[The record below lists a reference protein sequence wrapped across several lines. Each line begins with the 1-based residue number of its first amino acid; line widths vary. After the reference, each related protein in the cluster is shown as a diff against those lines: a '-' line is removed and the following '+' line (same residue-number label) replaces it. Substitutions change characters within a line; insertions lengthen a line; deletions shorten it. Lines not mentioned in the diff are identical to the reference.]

1 MQPGPLKEQSI
12 KNRITEI
19 LGSEYPILQGAM
31 RRISLGE
38 LAAAVSR
45 AGGFG
50 IIGASGMESN
60 ALRAEVRKAR
70 ALTDRP
76 FGLNIPIYRPNALEA
91 LEIAVEEGLRTIT
104 TSAGDPGKVIQRVK
118 EAGLKILHVVATV
131 DMARKAEAAGV
142 DGVIAVG
149 TEGGGHVGRD
159 EVSTLVLIPQVVDA
173 VRIPVVAAG
182 GIGDAR
188 GLVAAFALGAEGVQM
203 GTRFLATRESPVPPG
218 YKQAILTARDDGT
231 MIAARKGYPIRV
243 LKNRAALAVR
253 EMDEKGATQAEINA
267 FVDSLSD
274 RGKGEEGEGLMSAGQ
289 VAGLI
294 REIKTVEEVIR
305 SMVTEAR
312 SVAQRLQKMF

>member
-1 MQPGPLKEQSI
+1 MR
-12 KNRITEI
+12 NRVTEI
-19 LGSEYPILQGAM
+19 LGSDYPILQGAM

-50 IIGASGMESN
+50 IVGASGMEGN
-60 ALRAEVRKAR
+60 ALRAEIRKAR
-70 ALTDRP
+70 SLTDRP
-76 FGLNIPIYRPNALEA
+76 FGMNIPIYRPNALEA
-91 LEIAVEEGLRTIT
+91 LEIAVEEGVRTIT
-104 TSAGDPGKVIQRVK
+104 TSAGDPGKVIRRVK
-118 EAGLKILHVVATV
+118 EAGIKILHVVATV

-149 TEGGGHVGRD
+149 AEGGGHVGRD
-159 EVSTLVLIPQVVDA
+159 EIATLVLIPQVVDA

-182 GIGDAR
+182 GIGDGR
-188 GLVAAFALGAEGVQM
+188 GLVAALALGAEGVQM
-203 GTRFLATRESPVPPG
+203 GTRFLATQESPVPPA
-218 YKQAILTARDDGT
+218 YKQAILAARDDGT

-253 EMDEKGATQAEINA
+253 EMDEKGATQPEINA

-274 RGKGEEGEGLMSAGQ
+274 KGKVGEREGLMSSGQ

-294 REIKTVEEVIR
+294 RDIKTVEEVILG
-305 SMVTEAR
+305 MVAEAK
-312 SVAQRLQKMF
+312 SVVQKLQNTF

>member
-1 MQPGPLKEQSI
+1 M

-19 LGSEYPILQGAM
+19 LGSEYPIIQGAM
-31 RRISLGE
+31 RRISLGV

-50 IIGASGMESN
+50 IVGASGMEGN
-60 ALRAEVRKAR
+60 ALRVEIRKAR
-70 ALTDRP
+70 SLTGRP

-91 LEIAVEEGLRTIT
+91 LEIAVEEGLQTIT
-104 TSAGDPGKVIQRVK
+104 TSAGDPGKIIRRVK
-118 EAGLKILHVVATV
+118 EAGLSILHVVATV

-149 TEGGGHVGRD
+149 AEGGGHVGRD
-159 EVSTLVLIPQVVDA
+159 EISTLVLIPQVVDA
-173 VRIPVVAAG
+173 IRIPVVAAG
-182 GIGDAR
+182 GFGDGR
-188 GLVAAFALGAEGVQM
+188 GIAAAFALGAEGVQM
-203 GTRFLATRESPVPPG
+203 GTRFLATQESPVPPV

-243 LKNRAALAVR
+243 LKNQAALAVR

-267 FVDSLSD
+267 FVDSLAD
-274 RGKGEEGEGLMSAGQ
+274 KGKGGEVEGLMSAGQ

-294 REIKTVEEVIR
+294 GEIKTVEEVIR
-305 SMVTEAR
+305 GMVAEAK
-312 SVAQRLQKMF
+312 SVAQRLQKTF

>member
-1 MQPGPLKEQSI
+1 M

-19 LGSEYPILQGAM
+19 LGSEYPIIQGAM
-31 RRISLGE
+31 RRISLGV

-50 IIGASGMESN
+50 IIGASGMEGN
-60 ALRAEVRKAR
+60 ALRAEIRKAR
-70 ALTDRP
+70 SLTDRP

-91 LEIAVEEGLRTIT
+91 LEIALEEDLRTIT
-104 TSAGDPGKVIQRVK
+104 TSAGDPGKIIRRVK
-118 EAGLKILHVVATV
+118 EAGLSILHVVATV

-149 TEGGGHVGRD
+149 AEGGGHVGRD
-159 EVSTLVLIPQVVDA
+159 EISTLVLIPQVVDA
-173 VRIPVVAAG
+173 IRIPVVAAG
-182 GIGDAR
+182 GIGDGR
-188 GLVAAFALGAEGVQM
+188 GIAAAFALGAEGVQM
-203 GTRFLATRESPVPPG
+203 GTRFLATQESPVPPV

-243 LKNRAALAVR
+243 LKNQAALAVR

-267 FVDSLSD
+267 FVDSLAD
-274 RGKGEEGEGLMSAGQ
+274 KGKGGEVEGLMSAGQ

-305 SMVTEAR
+305 AMVAEAKA
-312 SVAQRLQKMF
+312 VAQRLGKQF

>member
-1 MQPGPLKEQSI
+1 M

-19 LGSEYPILQGAM
+19 LGSEYPIIQGAM
-31 RRISLGE
+31 RRISLGV

-50 IIGASGMESN
+50 VVGASGMEGN
-60 ALRAEVRKAR
+60 ALRAEIRKAR
-70 ALTDRP
+70 SLTDRP
-76 FGLNIPIYRPNALEA
+76 FGLNIPIYRPNASEA

-104 TSAGDPGKVIQRVK
+104 TSAGDPGKVIRRVK
-118 EAGLKILHVVATV
+118 EAGLKILHVIATV

-149 TEGGGHVGRD
+149 AEGGGHVGRD
-159 EVSTLVLIPQVVDA
+159 EISTLVLIPQVVDA

-182 GIGDAR
+182 GIGDGR
-188 GLVAAFALGAEGVQM
+188 GIAAAFALGAEGVQM
-203 GTRFLATRESPVPPG
+203 GTRFLATQESPVPPV

-267 FVDSLSD
+267 FVDSLSEK
-274 RGKGEEGEGLMSAGQ
+274 GKGEEAEGLMSAGQ

-305 SMVTEAR
+305 GLVAEAKA
-312 SVAQRLQKMF
+312 VAQRLERQF

>member
-1 MQPGPLKEQSI
+1 M
-12 KNRITEI
+12 KNRVTEI
-19 LGSEYPILQGAM
+19 LGSQYPLIQGAM

-50 IIGASGMESN
+50 IIGASGMEGN
-60 ALRAEVRKAR
+60 ALRTEVRKAR
-70 ALTDRP
+70 SLTDRP
-76 FGLNIPIYRPNALEA
+76 FGLNIPIYRPNAFEA
-91 LEIAVEEGLRTIT
+91 LEIAVEEGVRTIT
-104 TSAGDPGKVIQRVK
+104 TSAGDPGKVIGRVK
-118 EAGLKILHVVATV
+118 EAGLRILHVVATV

-149 TEGGGHVGRD
+149 AEGGGHVGRD
-159 EVSTLVLIPQVVDA
+159 EISTLVLIPQVVDA

-182 GIGDAR
+182 GIGDGR
-188 GLVAAFALGAEGVQM
+188 GLVAALALGAEGVQM
-203 GTRFLATRESPVPPG
+203 GTRFLATQQSPVPPA
-218 YKQAILTARDDGT
+218 YKQAILSARDDGT

-267 FVDSLSD
+267 FVDSLAD
-274 RGKGEEGEGLMSAGQ
+274 KGKGGEAEGLMSAGQ

-294 REIKTVEEVIR
+294 KNLQTVEEVIR
-305 SMVTEAR
+305 SMVAEAK
-312 SVAQRLQKMF
+312 SVVQKLQKTF

>member
-1 MQPGPLKEQSI
+1 M
-12 KNRITEI
+12 KNRVTEI
-19 LGSEYPILQGAM
+19 LGSDYPILQGAM

-50 IIGASGMESN
+50 IVGASGMEGN
-60 ALRAEVRKAR
+60 ALRAEIRKAR
-70 ALTDRP
+70 SLTDRP
-76 FGLNIPIYRPNALEA
+76 FGMNIPIYRPNALEA
-91 LEIAVEEGLRTIT
+91 LEIAVEEGVRTIT
-104 TSAGDPGKVIQRVK
+104 TSAGDPGKVIRRVK
-118 EAGLKILHVVATV
+118 EAGIKILHVVATV

-149 TEGGGHVGRD
+149 AEGGGHVGRD
-159 EVSTLVLIPQVVDA
+159 EIATLVLIPQVVDT

-182 GIGDAR
+182 GIGDGR
-188 GLVAAFALGAEGVQM
+188 GLVAALALGAEGVQM
-203 GTRFLATRESPVPPG
+203 GTRFLATQESPVPPV
-218 YKQAILTARDDGT
+218 YKQAILEARDDGT

-253 EMDEKGATQAEINA
+253 EMDERGATQTEINA

-274 RGKGEEGEGLMSAGQ
+274 KGKGGEGEGLMSAGQ

-294 REIKTVEEVIR
+294 RDIKTVEEVIR
-305 SMVTEAR
+305 GMAAEAT
-312 SVAQRLQKMF
+312 SIIQKLQNTF

>member
-1 MQPGPLKEQSI
+1 M
-12 KNRITEI
+12 KNRVTEI
-19 LGSEYPILQGAM
+19 LGSEYPIIQGAM
-31 RRISLGE
+31 RRISLGD
-38 LAAAVSR
+38 LASAVSR

-50 IIGASGMESN
+50 IIGASGMEGN
-60 ALRAEVRKAR
+60 ALRGEVRKAR
-70 ALTDRP
+70 SLTDRP

-104 TSAGDPGKVIQRVK
+104 TSAGDPGKIIRRVK

-149 TEGGGHVGRD
+149 AEGGGHVGRD
-159 EVSTLVLIPQVVDA
+159 EISTLVLIPQVVDA

-182 GIGDAR
+182 GVGDGR
-188 GLVAAFALGAEGVQM
+188 GLVAALALGAEGVQM
-203 GTRFLATRESPVPPG
+203 GTRFLATQESPVPFV

-231 MIAARKGYPIRV
+231 RIAARKGYPIRV

-253 EMDEKGATQAEINA
+253 EMDDKGATQAEINS
-267 FVDSLSD
+267 FVDSLAD
-274 RGKGEEGEGLMSAGQ
+274 QGKGGEAEGLMSAGE

-294 REIKTVEEVIR
+294 GEIKTVEEVIR
-305 SMVTEAR
+305 GMVAEAK
-312 SVAQRLQKMF
+312 SVAQRLERQF